1 MSARFGGDLPDKGL
15 LMRLAAADPRWAC
28 GPVTPKDPALGPTA
42 LLIERGGPP
51 NQPCAFAYKVRDT
64 MSFESYALRNAAL
77 PLSLAPRRLRPPT
90 ICRHYPPSV
99 DSQVVPL

>member
-15 LMRLAAADPRWAC
+15 LMRLDAADPRWAC

-51 NQPCAFAYKVRDT
+51 NQPCAFAYKVRDI
-64 MSFESYALRNAAL
+64 SALNCMPCVML
-77 PLSLAPRRLRPPT
+77 LFHFP
-90 ICRHYPPSV
+90 
-99 DSQVVPL
+99 